1 MKKKILKLFA
11 LNALIIFINILAFSS
26 WCIGLTIGKSV
37 IQTLIS
43 IFLIIIS
50 AIAFFKGNNIILNGR
65 KKSPTKVQKKL
76 VSDEDFKMELLKC
89 MDKHEFKSEST
100 QAIEQIERLRK
111 KTDTLDLILQQ
122 HFEKDSLTYEKFHYT
137 IINIE
142 KLFFE
147 NLRKMILKIT
157 IFDQDEYNNLA
168 KENKNISESAALQRN
183 AIFKEYINYVNTI
196 IEKNEGILIKLDN
209 LTLEI
214 SKLEDVNDVEL
225 DNLPTIQEMNTLIEQ
240 TKLYK
245 QEVTE

>member
-1 MKKKILKLFA
+1 MKKKFLKLFA
-11 LNALIIFINILAFSS
+11 LNASIIFINILAFSN

-43 IFLIIIS
+43 IFLIVIS
-50 AIAFFKGNNIILNGR
+50 AIVFFKGNNIILNGR
-65 KKSPTKVQKKL
+65 KKAPTKVQKKL

-89 MDKHEFKSEST
+89 MDKHEFKSEAT

-137 IINIE
+137 IMNIE

-183 AIFKEYINYVNTI
+183 AIFKEYINYVNAI

-245 QEVTE
+245 QEATE